1 MPLCLACV
9 PFLRVKFINIS
20 PSVGGKGLVDIQP
33 HWVSALAW
41 PEEGPATAWSGE
53 SPELLLVGRMDG
65 SLGLIEVVD
74 VSTMHRRELEHCYR
88 KDGETFTSQ
97 ESRPVDK
104 RVLVEY

>member
-1 MPLCLACV
+1 MKLGTALSVLNSTSFWYCSKELNDNQLT
-9 PFLRVKFINIS
+9 FF
-20 PSVGGKGLVDIQP
+20 PSLGGKGLVDIQP

-41 PEEGPATAWSGE
+41 PEEGPSTAWSGE

-88 KDGETFTSQ
+88 KDG
-97 ESRPVDK
+97 K
-104 RVLVEY
+104 

>member
-1 MPLCLACV
+1 MKLRTALSEYYNEV
-9 PFLRVKFINIS
+9 IFIFVLLFLKIKQLTFS
-20 PSVGGKGLVDIQP
+20 LFLGGKGLVDIQP

-88 KDGETFTSQ
+88 KDG
-97 ESRPVDK
+97 K
-104 RVLVEY
+104 

>member
-1 MPLCLACV
+1 MGDCIECIN
-9 PFLRVKFINIS
+9 KFSSDFVFKELNNNSFIFS
-20 PSVGGKGLVDIQP
+20 SSVGGKGLVDIQP

-88 KDGETFTSQ
+88 KDG
-97 ESRPVDK
+97 K
-104 RVLVEY
+104 